1 MFNGEVRR
9 KSKEKEVAIVRTVV
23 GFLVRVVMNKAEM
36 KKAGF
41 FSDFSQTQYNTF
53 GPFFD
58 GT

>member
-23 GFLVRVVMNKAEM
+23 GFLVRVVMNKAER

-41 FSDFSQTQYNTF
+41 FF
-53 GPFFD
+53 
-58 GT
+58 